1 VGLRAAFAIAL
12 STLALV
18 VGAASAPAL
27 GLRPGQSAPEIA
39 AGRWINSAPLTI
51 AGLRGRV
58 IAVEFWTFG

>member
-1 VGLRAAFAIAL
+1 VGLRARFALAL

-18 VGAASAPAL
+18 VGAASAAAQ
-27 GLRPGQSAPEIA
+27 GLRPGHSAPEII